1 VRVLYANH
9 TSRISGAEW
18 ALLDLLAGLPSDI
31 CPVVAC
37 PKGPLAQAV
46 GALGV
51 PVSTVGE
58 ADASFRLH
66 PWQTPRGVV
75 QLVLAGLVLKRLAS
89 RVAADLIHANSV
101 RTGLM
106 ALVSAKLGG
115 PPVIVNV
122 HDCLPRTRLANL
134 VRRLLLSD
142 ASALIANS
150 NYTGANF
157 AAYRSIAPVTIYNP
171 IDLGRFDP
179 QTISR
184 AHSRTILGLPPA
196 APILGLIAQITPWKG
211 QDDAIRTAALLRQA
225 WPDLRL
231 LLVGDVKFASKAT
244 RFDNR
249 AYARSL
255 RALVDDLRLQG
266 TVQFLGQREDV
277 PQIMRAIDLLLVP
290 SWEEPF
296 GRTVIEAMAMET
308 PVLATD
314 VGGPSEVITD
324 GVNGLLLKPR
334 EPQRWAAAIGGL
346 LANPARRAE
355 IGRRGRRTVVNTF
368 SREAHV
374 ANVLDAYQRLL
385 SFELN

>member
-1 VRVLYANH
+1 
-9 TSRISGAEW
+9 
-18 ALLDLLAGLPSDI
+18 
-31 CPVVAC
+31 
-37 PKGPLAQAV
+37 
-46 GALGV
+46 
-51 PVSTVGE
+51 
-58 ADASFRLH
+58 
-66 PWQTPRGVV
+66 
-75 QLVLAGLVLKRLAS
+75 
-89 RVAADLIHANSV
+89 
-101 RTGLM
+101 
-106 ALVSAKLGG
+106 
-115 PPVIVNV
+115 
-122 HDCLPRTRLANL
+122 
-134 VRRLLLSD
+134 LLSD

-157 AAYRSIAPVTIYNP
+157 AGPYRSIAPVTIYNP

-211 QDDAIRTAALLRQA
+211 HDDAIRTAALLRQT

-231 LLVGDVKFASKAT
+231 LLVGDVKFASKVT

-255 RALVDDLRLQG
+255 RALVDELHLQS

-277 PQIMRAIDLLLVP
+277 PQILRAIDLLLVP

-308 PVLATD
+308 PVIATD

-324 GVNGLLLKPR
+324 GVDGLLLKPR
-334 EPQRWAAAIGGL
+334 EPQRWAAVIGGL
-346 LANPARRAE
+346 LANPARRTE